1 VTCSLGTLTAGSSRT
16 LLIQGN
22 VDAGLVDG
30 VSLTNLVSATTA
42 TVTPTVTAT
51 AAVTVREPVGGVVD
65 LVVNK
70 SGPVTATAG
79 QSIVYRI
86 VVTNSGPATA
96 TAVSLVD
103 ALPDGVSFA
112 AASSTRGL
120 CDGGVGCLLG
130 DMAAGAV
137 ATVTVTGTVASTVFT
152 NTALVNRAVVQS
164 ANPDSNGTNNSSV
177 FTTTAQAQARLILSK
192 SVTPPTAGPG
202 GTVIYRIIVT
212 NTGQARRAAWS

>member
-1 VTCSLGTLTAGSSRT
+1 VHEQRAECHVQPGDAGGRRSRT
-16 LLIQGN
+16 LLLQGN
-22 VDAGLVDG
+22 VNTGLVDG

-51 AAVTVREPVGGVVD
+51 AAVIVREPVGGVVD
-65 LVVNK
+65 LVVAK

-79 QSIVYRI
+79 QAIVYRI

-120 CDGGVGCLLG
+120 CESGVSCLLG
-130 DMAAGAV
+130 DMAANAV
-137 ATVTVTGTVASTVFT
+137 ATVTVTGTVASTVVT
-152 NTALVNRAVVQS
+152 NTALVNRA
-164 ANPDSNGTNNSSV
+164 ACRAPTP
-177 FTTTAQAQARLILSK
+177 TATAPTTAAPS
-192 SVTPPTAGPG
+192 PPP
-202 GTVIYRIIVT
+202 
-212 NTGQARRAAWS
+212 RRHWRG